1 MMNFKKTVTE
11 LLQVALDKNP
21 SLFLIDLKIGTDK
34 SIVVLLDGDQGVT
47 LESCVEVSRQIEHNI
62 DREEHD
68 FSLEVSSVGVGSE
81 LTIPRQYI
89 KNKGRTLEVI
99 SLDDEIFKGNLTQ
112 ADQEGIILEWKTREP
127 KPVGKGKVTVKKT
140 KNLTFASIKKAK
152 VIIK

>member
-11 LLQVALDKNP
+11 LLRVALDKNP

-68 FSLEVSSVGVGSE
+68 FSLEVSSVGVGSA
-81 LTIPRQYI
+81 LSNSKAVHQKR
-89 KNKGRTLEVI
+89 KGRTLEVI
-99 SLDDEIFKGNLTQ
+99 SLDDQIFKGNLTQ
-112 ADQEGIILEWKTREP
+112 ADQEGITSGVESQRAQACWKRQ
-127 KPVGKGKVTVKKT
+127 GYRN
-140 KNLTFASIKKAK
+140 KN
-152 VIIK
+152 